1 MTFLFFDTETTG
13 LSDRNMPPSW
23 EAQPH
28 ICQLGA
34 ILTDAQGKVK
44 AEMNFLVRPVGWTI
58 PKAASDIHGISQPD
72 AEKYG
77 LSIKGVLTVFARLA
91 SMAEVLVAHNLPF
104 DLFMLEI
111 ECARTGL
118 TMDLPPTSACTMAES
133 APILQ
138 IPPTAA
144 MLRSG
149 RTNYKS
155 PNLQEAYRHFF
166 GRNFE
171 GAHDA
176 MADVRACKD
185 VFFRLRSPGTPDADA
200 MAARHPESKGV
211 AA

>member
-1 MTFLFFDTETTG
+1 MTYLCFDTETSG
-13 LSDRNMPPSW
+13 LPDKSMPPSW
-23 EAQPH
+23 EGQPH

-44 AEMNFLVRPVGWTI
+44 AEMNLLVKPVGWTI
-58 PKAASDIHGISQPD
+58 PKAASDIHGISQAD
-72 AEKYG
+72 AENYG
-77 LSIKGVLTVFARLA
+77 LSIKGVLTIFGRLA
-91 SMAEVLVAHNLPF
+91 TMAEVLVAHNLPF

-111 ECARTGL
+111 ECERTGVK
-118 TMDLPPTSACTMAES
+118 MDLPPDYACTMAES
-133 APILQ
+133 SPILQ

-149 RTNYKS
+149 RTNYKN

-185 VFFRLRSPGTPDADA
+185 VFFRLRSPGTPD
-200 MAARHPESKGV
+200 PEAKGV

>member
-1 MTFLFFDTETTG
+1 MTYLFWDTETSG
-13 LSDRNMPPSW
+13 LPDQSIAPSW
-23 EAQPH
+23 EGQPH

-34 ILTDAQGKVK
+34 ILTDDQGKVK
-44 AEMNFLVRPVGWTI
+44 AEMNLLVKPVGWTI
-58 PKAASDIHGISQPD
+58 PKVASDIHGISQAD

-111 ECARTGL
+111 ECERAGVR
-118 TMDLPPTSACTMAES
+118 MDLPPTQACTMAES
-133 APILQ
+133 SPILQ

-149 RTNYKS
+149 RTNYKN

-176 MADVRACKD
+176 MADVRACKEI
-185 VFFRLRSPGTPDADA
+185 FFRLRSPGTPDT
-200 MAARHPESKGV
+200 ESKGV